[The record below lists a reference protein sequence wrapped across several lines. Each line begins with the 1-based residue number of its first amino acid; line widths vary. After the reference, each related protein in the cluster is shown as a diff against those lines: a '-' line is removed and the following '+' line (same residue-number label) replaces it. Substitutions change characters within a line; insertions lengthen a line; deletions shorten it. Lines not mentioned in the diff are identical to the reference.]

1 MALQVLGCTSRR
13 PIHIS
18 LHRRCSI
25 IATSD
30 IKRKN
35 LRFKPKQ
42 SFSLQFSIRKH
53 RLSPVNCSTV
63 NGAAVGSSEYYQGEG
78 DSVSFPER
86 IRHFVGFLR
95 SILPG
100 GSWWRFSEEVD
111 SRFVAEPVTVWR
123 ALTRIWELVA
133 EDRWVIFAAFS
144 TLIVAAVR
152 GWLLPYS
159 CCFVDLSSSRGVH

>member
-1 MALQVLGCTSRR
+1 M
-13 PIHIS
+13 
-18 LHRRCSI
+18 
-25 IATSD
+25 
-30 IKRKN
+30 
-35 LRFKPKQ
+35 
-42 SFSLQFSIRKH
+42 
-53 RLSPVNCSTV
+53 
-63 NGAAVGSSEYYQGEG
+63 GSSEYYDGKG
-78 DSVSFPER
+78 DSVSLPER

-152 GWLLPYS
+152 GFFLIHELL
-159 CCFVDLSSSRGVH
+159 R

>member
-1 MALQVLGCTSRR
+1 M
-13 PIHIS
+13 
-18 LHRRCSI
+18 
-25 IATSD
+25 
-30 IKRKN
+30 
-35 LRFKPKQ
+35 
-42 SFSLQFSIRKH
+42 
-53 RLSPVNCSTV
+53 
-63 NGAAVGSSEYYQGEG
+63 GSSEYYQGEG
-78 DSVSFPER
+78 DSVSLPER
-86 IRHFVGFLR
+86 IRQCVGFLR

-152 GWLLPYS
+152 GFFLIHVAFLN
-159 CCFVDLSSSRGVH
+159 CFVDFSSSRGVH